1 LQHHHQRPAMA
12 PRPDTAGELRRR
24 LTAPMVINNIDE
36 PIENLVVGA
45 AMQTYVDDNDTNA
58 TTETAFDVFI
68 EKLLEFPKGPAG
80 ERDRRNLVRERTR
93 GMLKW
98 VKPYLVTLRK
108 QQLLTVRS
116 IVEMGRP
123 IEALALPVP
132 IQEKLR
138 EVIGA
143 MLPHST
149 ASIGFDKRFQRS
161 KLDSIGR
168 PPPPADILDFK
179 NGVTPADQFYSS
191 HTIHVDYASEFRDR
205 PTRKRWP
212 GSKIQVYPIA
222 AKESDYGKPL
232 PAPKQERR
240 APRTSVAERQR
251 YVCRFDKCKC
261 AFSRKYTLQ
270 LHERT
275 HLYSQDH
282 YFWKHAP
289 KLGGE
294 MDFAKDSGVKY
305 GENGSVTMEDSVGLS
320 VKRKKRGSGKKTSSK
335 QGRDRLEVQGRKK
348 KQGRGKK

>member
-1 LQHHHQRPAMA
+1 
-12 PRPDTAGELRRR
+12 
-24 LTAPMVINNIDE
+24 
-36 PIENLVVGA
+36 
-45 AMQTYVDDNDTNA
+45 
-58 TTETAFDVFI
+58 
-68 EKLLEFPKGPAG
+68 
-80 ERDRRNLVRERTR
+80 
-93 GMLKW
+93 MLKW

-108 QQLLTVRS
+108 QKLLTVRS
-116 IVEMGRP
+116 IVELGRP
-123 IEALALPVP
+123 IEALSLPFP

-138 EVIGA
+138 DVIGA

-168 PPPPADILDFK
+168 PPPPADILDFD
-179 NGVTPADQFYSS
+179 NGVTPADKYYSS
-191 HTIHVDYASEFRDR
+191 HTIHVDYAGEFRDR

-212 GSKIQVYPIA
+212 GAKISVYPIA

-232 PAPKQERR
+232 PTPKQERP

-289 KLGGE
+289 KIGKADVAE
-294 MDFAKDSGVKY
+294 TFENAGVTY
-305 GENGSVTMEDSVGLS
+305 GENGSVTMEDKNGLS
-320 VKRKKRGSGKKTSSK
+320 VKRKKA
-335 QGRDRLEVQGRKK
+335 GRKSSDSLQVQWRK
-348 KQGRGKK
+348 KNITKKKSRRR

>member
-1 LQHHHQRPAMA
+1 
-12 PRPDTAGELRRR
+12 
-24 LTAPMVINNIDE
+24 
-36 PIENLVVGA
+36 
-45 AMQTYVDDNDTNA
+45 
-58 TTETAFDVFI
+58 
-68 EKLLEFPKGPAG
+68 
-80 ERDRRNLVRERTR
+80 
-93 GMLKW
+93 MLKW

-116 IVEMGRP
+116 IVELGRP
-123 IEALALPVP
+123 IEALSLPVP

-138 EVIGA
+138 HVIGS

-168 PPPPADILDFK
+168 PPPPADILDFE

-212 GSKIQVYPIA
+212 GSKIQVYPIS

-251 YVCRFDKCKC
+251 YVCRFDKCTC

-289 KLGGE
+289 KIGEGAVE
-294 MDFAKDSGVKY
+294 MDFEKQAGVKFSQ
-305 GENGSVTMEDSVGLS
+305 NGSVTMADKGGLA
-320 VKRKKRGSGKKTSSK
+320 VKRKKAKHNGDSLQVQWKKKKT
-335 QGRDRLEVQGRKK
+335 KK
-348 KQGRGKK
+348 KRRK